1 MRISDWSSDVGSSDL
16 ELLIR
21 LEGAVIVGSLAPRD
35 VRGGRRVAG
44 TLGLLLREVG
54 RGEQAAGV
62 LVGDAPV
69 DQVLGADRGNHVA
82 AVGALAAV
90 ELLSGVR
97 RRGELG
103 DVLGQFARLPP
114 PQIGRA
120 TFREWVCR

>member
-62 LVGDAPV
+62 LVGAAHV
-69 DQVLGADRGNHVA
+69 DQVLGADRGNHVV
-82 AVGALAAV
+82 AVGALGGV

-97 RRGELG
+97 RRG
-103 DVLGQFARLPP
+103 ARSEERRV
-114 PQIGRA
+114 GKGCVS
-120 TFREWVCR
+120 TCRSRG